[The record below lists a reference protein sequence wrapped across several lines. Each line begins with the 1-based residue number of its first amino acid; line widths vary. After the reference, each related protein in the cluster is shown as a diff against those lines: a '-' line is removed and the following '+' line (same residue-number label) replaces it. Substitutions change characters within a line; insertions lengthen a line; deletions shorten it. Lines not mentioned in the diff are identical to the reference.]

1 MKNRLLFLF
10 TGLLA
15 IAVARGQQ
23 PDVVSATSGWVAPK
37 KAPLTAPVV
46 TWRVPLATR
55 FAATTTSLRVTVC
68 VQSAGALTQLFF
80 IHNEKQ
86 LNALTRGL
94 KRTACGFEVS
104 ETLTLAPGLNEI
116 RVVAVNAAGSTTS
129 EVRRV
134 TWQPATAAVEAQPVK
149 RLALV
154 VANAAYPK
162 YPLKNPLNDGWAVK
176 TALER
181 LGFAVTMKENLPL
194 RELKTALDGFL
205 GGLGGTDVGLV
216 YYAGH
221 GLMVNGENYV
231 QPVDADP
238 TAEADVEY
246 ECYPLRRLIARLES
260 ANPRGANLV
269 FWDACRNNPY
279 RAWRRSVGEP
289 VFAPVQPAVGTLV
302 VYATEPGKPAYDG
315 DGTNSLFTS
324 ELIRHLGEPNLDL
337 YDLVG
342 RIDQGLEARG
352 VKQPPYLEGRLRGK
366 FFFNPTP

>member
-1 MKNRLLFLF
+1 MKNRVLFFILCVVAIP
-10 TGLLA
+10 LA
-15 IAVARGQQ
+15 NGQN
-23 PDVVSATSGWVAPK
+23 VVSATSGWVSPK
-37 KAPLTAPVV
+37 KAPLVAPVV
-46 TWRVPLATR
+46 TWQVPQAAR
-55 FAATTTSLRVTVC
+55 FEATTATLRVTVC
-68 VQSAGALTQLFF
+68 VQSAGALSELDLV
-80 IHNEKQ
+80 HNGRQ
-86 LNALTRGL
+86 LNALPRGL
-94 KRTACGFEVS
+94 KRTACGQEVS
-104 ETLTLAPGLNEI
+104 ETLTLTPGLNEI
-116 RVVAVNAAGSTTS
+116 HVVATNAAGSTTS
-129 EVRRV
+129 ETRRV
-134 TWQPATAAVEAQPVK
+134 TWQPATAALQPAPQK

-162 YPLKNPLNDGWAVK
+162 YPLKNPLNDGRAVK
-176 TALER
+176 TRLES
-181 LGFAVTMKENLPL
+181 LGFTVTLQENLPL
-194 RELKTALDGFL
+194 RTLKTTLDAFL
-205 GGLGGTDVGLV
+205 GGLTGNDVGLV

-246 ECYPLRRLIARLES
+246 ECYPLRRLLARLES

-279 RAWRRSVGEP
+279 RSWRRSFGDP
-289 VFAPVQPAVGTLV
+289 VFAPVQPAVGTLI

-315 DGTNSLFTS
+315 DAQNSLFTS

-352 VKQPPYLEGRLRGK
+352 IKQPPYLEGRLRGK